1 MRSLVAAIAF
11 VLMTVAC
18 MLPALAHAGL
28 VSADPTDGATLAAAP
43 EALVLRFNEPVNPL
57 AAVLVGLDGTTRPLE
72 EVSALG
78 SDLRISLPADLAPGT
93 HVVSWRAV
101 SEDGHPISG
110 TTSFSFGNVDGDAS
124 HVALAGHSEVAPL
137 LWAARI
143 VLYIGLFFGAG
154 GAAFRAL
161 SPALPEPAR
170 RLSIFTAAAGM
181 AAALLVIG
189 LQGLD
194 LLGLGVGDLAQG
206 PVWKAGAFSV
216 YGQTSLVALGALAAA
231 LLGLWA
237 KSDKLGAVAG
247 LVAIVLAGL
256 AVSLSGHAS
265 AAQPQWLMKPA
276 LFIHMVAI
284 AWWVG
289 ALYPLILLL
298 REDLATARDPL
309 LRFSRAIPFAIV
321 PLVLSGVVLALVQ
334 LGWPGPAWLSGYGAI
349 LAAKLVLL
357 AALFIVASWNR
368 WALTAPAAAGDA
380 QALRHMRR
388 AIVAEIVLV
397 LAILCLVSGWRFT
410 PPPRALVLD
419 SPPIVELTLTKGDL
433 IATILVTQ
441 AQVGPVDIDIDL
453 STPAGDVMAAKAVRI
468 SLTPMG
474 TDLAPTTR
482 PAEPDEVGGWSVAGI
497 LLPLPGVW
505 TVDIEVRVTDFELV
519 KLSGEIDLT
528 L

>member
-1 MRSLVAAIAF
+1 MRSLAAAIAF
-11 VLMTVAC
+11 VLMTMVC

-28 VSADPTDGATLAAAP
+28 VSADPTDGAMLTAAP
-43 EALVLRFNEPVNPL
+43 EALVLHFNEPVNPL
-57 AAVLVGLDGTTRPLE
+57 AAVLVGLDGTTHPLDA
-72 EVSALG
+72 VSATG
-78 SDLRISLPADLAPGT
+78 SDLRIGLPADLAPGT

-110 TTSFSFGNVDGDAS
+110 TTSFSFGATAGDAS
-124 HVALAGHSEVAPL
+124 GVVLAGHSEVAPL
-137 LWAARI
+137 LWATRI
-143 VLYIGLFFGAG
+143 MLYIGLFFGVG

-181 AAALLVIG
+181 VAALLIIG

-194 LLGLGVGDLAQG
+194 LLGLGLGDLQG
-206 PVWKAGAFSV
+206 PVWWAGAISV
-216 YGQTSLVALGALAAA
+216 YGQTSLVALGALTSG

-237 KSDKLGAVAG
+237 RSEKIGAVAG
-247 LVAIVLAGL
+247 LVAIGLAGL

-298 REDLATARDPL
+298 REDQATARDPL

-321 PLVLSGVVLALVQ
+321 PLVASGVVLAVVQ
-334 LGWPGPAWLSGYGAI
+334 LGWPGPAWFSGYGAI

-368 WALTAPAAAGDA
+368 WALTAPAATGDA
-380 QALRHMRR
+380 QALRQMRR
-388 AIVAEIVLV
+388 AILAEIVLV

-419 SPPIVELTLTKGDL
+419 SPPIAELTLTKGDL
-433 IATILVTQ
+433 IATILVTP
-441 AQVGPVDIDIDL
+441 ARVGPVDIDIDL
-453 STPAGDVMAAKAVRI
+453 SPPAGDAMAAKAVRI
-468 SLTPMG
+468 SLTPLG
-474 TDLAPTTR
+474 ADLAPTTR
-482 PAEPDEVGGWSVAGI
+482 PAEPDGSGGWSVVGI

-505 TVDIEVRVTDFELV
+505 AVDIEVRVSDFELV
-519 KLSGEIDLT
+519 KLGGEIELVP
-528 L
+528 